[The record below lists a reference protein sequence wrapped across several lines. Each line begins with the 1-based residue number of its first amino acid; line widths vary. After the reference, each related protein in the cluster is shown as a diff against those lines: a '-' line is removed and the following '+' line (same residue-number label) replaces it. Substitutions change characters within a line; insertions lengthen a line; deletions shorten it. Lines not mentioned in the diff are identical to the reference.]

1 MDLVVEIER
10 NGKKVTYVTV
20 AGRLKEASRVNG
32 VMKSGYTMNTF
43 FETIGE
49 DMYAVAEYSG
59 MSAAGCHCQ
68 TKARAK
74 VQYGGYGPNK
84 VAPVEIAETSAV
96 GRALGFAGFGIDAG
110 VASADEIQAVSGEE
124 IPRRPTEPE
133 PAEVTRMAALRQYVR
148 NVCQKAGFNDE
159 VSESVNKLVL
169 AQIGDMVGTDV
180 ECMSDE
186 QARIVSVRLKDM
198 VKRAIHLLNAEDAA

>member
-10 NGKKVTYVTV
+10 NGKKTPYVTV
-20 AGRLKEASRVNG
+20 AGRLKEAARVNG
-32 VMKSGYTMNTF
+32 AMQCEYTVNTF

-49 DMYAVAEYSG
+49 DLYAVAEYRG
-59 MSAAGCHCQ
+59 MSASGCPCQ
-68 TKARAK
+68 TRARAK

-110 VASADEIQAVSGEE
+110 VASADEIQSAVSSNVQESQATSEYEE
-124 IPRRPTEPE
+124 TSKS
-133 PAEVTRMAALRQYVR
+133 AALKEYVR
-148 NVCQKAGFNDE
+148 NVCQKAGFNEE

-169 AQIGDMVGTDV
+169 AQIGDLIGTDV
-180 ECMSDE
+180 DHMSDE
-186 QARIVSVRLKDM
+186 QARIVSARLKGM
-198 VKRAIHLLNAEDAA
+198 VKRAVELLNEDAA